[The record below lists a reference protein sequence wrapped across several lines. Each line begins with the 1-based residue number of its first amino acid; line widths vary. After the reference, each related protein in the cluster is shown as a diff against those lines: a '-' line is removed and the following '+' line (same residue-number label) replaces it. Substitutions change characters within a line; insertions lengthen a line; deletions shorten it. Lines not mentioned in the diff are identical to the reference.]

1 MNPVLELFTWIEATP
16 VGAALRNSLWL
27 FPVVESFH
35 LLGLAVIGG
44 AVLMIDMRLLGLGLT
59 GTSVSELARDTRPFM
74 FWSLMVM
81 LISGFLLFASEATKC
96 YGHGAFWVKMGSLA
110 LAILFTYTIQ
120 AKVVANEKTT
130 SPGILKLVAIISL
143 VLWSGVGI
151 GGRWIGFS

>member
-1 MNPVLELFTWIEATP
+1 MNPILQLFTWIEATP

-44 AVLMIDMRLLGLGLT
+44 AVLMLDMRMLGLGLT
-59 GTSVSELARDTRPFM
+59 GTPVSELARDTRPFM

-81 LISGFLLFASEATKC
+81 LLSGFLLFASEATKC
-96 YGHGAFWVKMGSLA
+96 YANNAFRVKMGSLG

-120 AKVVANEKTT
+120 AKVLANEKTT
-130 SPGILKLVAIISL
+130 SPGTLRLVAIVSL
-143 VLWSGVGI
+143 VLWTGVGV